1 MAEESSLHTW
11 ATTAG
16 TITFNASSGDTFW
29 LDPKQ
34 CSGLEIADART
45 TIEDKTL
52 TDGAIVHDA
61 YLSGLHIIRAGLLV
75 IRSAVTEAGIVAARQ
90 ALEDALVNAWVAALR
105 ADSTYAFPL
114 TGGGSR
120 SVIVRA
126 EVKPTFPQIE
136 GLLKG
141 FSFGLASEASRPS

>member
-1 MAEESSLHTW
+1 MAEESSVHTW
-11 ATTAG
+11 ATAAG
-16 TITFNASSGDTFW
+16 TITFNASSGDTYW

-61 YLSGLHIIRAGLLV
+61 YLSGLHIIRAGLMIV
-75 IRSAVTEAGIVAARQ
+75 RSAVTEAGIVTARQ

-105 ADSTYAFPL
+105 ADSTYTFPL

-120 SVIVRA
+120 SVTARA
-126 EVKPTFPQIE
+126 EIKPVFPEID
-136 GLLKG
+136 GLQKG
-141 FSFGLASEASRPS
+141 FTFGLASQASRPA